1 MSSYNFKRVALH
13 CFDKRPVD
21 ARQQE
26 GRGGRTGSCGSMQ
39 TLCAVGRY
47 PQWCS
52 ASGQRY
58 PAEMEEVE
66 GLMEGWRGK
75 VRGKQDGC

>member
-1 MSSYNFKRVALH
+1 
-13 CFDKRPVD
+13 
-21 ARQQE
+21 
-26 GRGGRTGSCGSMQ
+26 MQ

-47 PQWCS
+47 PERCS

-66 GLMEGWRGK
+66 GLMEGLTEGWRGK
-75 VRGKQDGC
+75 VQGKQDEC

>member
-1 MSSYNFKRVALH
+1 MGVGADRS
-13 CFDKRPVD
+13 
-21 ARQQE
+21 
-26 GRGGRTGSCGSMQ
+26 GGSMQ

-47 PQWCS
+47 PEWCS

-66 GLMEGWRGK
+66 GLTEGLMEGWKGK